1 MYTFDPQDR
10 EVIVSISW
18 QLIVLSLAY
27 VGVLFV
33 IAWHGDRNTSSF
45 GGSRSAR
52 WVYPLSIGVYATSWT
67 YYGAVGSA
75 ANHGWEFLPIYL
87 GPILVFVFGWP
98 VLAKFNAVV
107 KTHRIG
113 SLADFM
119 SARYGRSQPLAV
131 LTTVVALLGTIPY
144 IALQLKAVGQTFN
157 IMAGSPTGIEP
168 EIFDTAF
175 FAAIFLTIFA
185 ILFGTRLPG
194 QRRDSNRGMMIAIAF
209 ESVVKLIAFVLVG
222 IFCTFELYDGFDNL
236 FNLARQ
242 DPQVASVF
250 STDFSQWAL
259 VTQLLLASL
268 AIICLPRQFHVTFV
282 ESPDEERYRNNARW
296 FFPLYLLGFILFVVP
311 IAAAGLL
318 KFGGLAPPDAFVLL
332 LPMAF
337 DNEPL
342 AALAFLGGLSA
353 ATGMI
358 LVSTLAL
365 AIMVTNEILL
375 PLMFRSSP
383 EELRQRQDLSWIMV
397 MVRRLCIV
405 GIMSFA
411 WLYYQSATNE
421 RSLASIGLVAFV
433 AAAQFAPAL
442 LGGLYWRQAN
452 RYGAMTGMLIG
463 LLSWALTL
471 VWPEM
476 QAEHIETVQ
485 QFVPLP
491 VDPLTN
497 GVLLSL
503 GLNILTYVAV
513 SLATTSRLVD
523 RVQAAT
529 FVDLMP
535 TNSKAGRYLKE
546 NLRIDDLTTLASRF
560 MGSERVQTIIETYAL
575 EHQIRQLNEKD
586 PAPAELITAVE
597 SLLAQEIGYTSAR
610 LVIRSASRG
619 RRVHLGELVSL
630 VDEASM
636 LARQNQELL
645 RKAIE
650 HLPQGI
656 SVIDQNQKLVAWN
669 HRYQELFSYPDELL
683 TVGRSVA
690 DLFRHN
696 ASQGVI
702 SGFNSDEQIE
712 HALQK
717 RLDHLN
723 RGSAY
728 RRESILSSGITLEI
742 IGEPMPNGGYVTSYS
757 DISSY
762 KEAEAAL
769 RESEQAIR
777 VYTDNVPAMIA
788 YVDRDYRIQFINKA
802 FERTMRVWREQV
814 IGRPNKE
821 IFTEAEYEARIPYLT
836 RAFEGR
842 RQRFDVSIDRAGEH
856 REFEALYV
864 PHRTEHGDVQGIFV
878 LYQDVTDRNQAKRG
892 LETANETLEAR
903 VDERTEELQA
913 ANEALEAENVRRA
926 ATEKALTE
934 AMQATE
940 QANLS
945 KTRFLAA
952 ASHDLLQPLNAAR
965 LFTTSLAERATT
977 DEVRELTDHLEGALS
992 SAENLIST
1000 LLEISKLDAGALRAE
1015 PKTFALTEL
1024 FGQLSQE
1031 FQLIAEQREIRFKAR
1046 SRDVIVHTDP
1056 KLLRRVLQN
1065 FLSNALRYT
1074 EPHGQVLFA
1083 IRTFGPD
1090 VRIEVWDTGIGMHR
1104 DDLPSIFDEFKRLSE
1119 GIQTEKKGLGL
1130 GLSISKRICDLLGL
1144 RLTVHSHPGTGSRF
1158 AITLPRSAGHPEPLN
1173 KRQSPRGQL
1182 LTQPLTGRTILV
1194 IDNDKDILLGMQSL
1208 LGGWGANVMTGTDL
1222 EDAKQAIKTQPAVQ
1236 VALIDYHLDD
1246 GALGVDVIAVLR
1258 ALHGDLDC
1266 ALITADRSEEMKQQA
1281 KELGAT
1287 VLNKPLKPAALRSW
1301 LTQKLRG
1308 KPLPRSA

>member
-1 MYTFDPQDR
+1 MH
-10 EVIVSISW
+10 ISW

-27 VGVLFV
+27 VGVLFI

-45 GGSRSAR
+45 GGARSSR

-87 GPILVFVFGWP
+87 GPILVFIYGWP
-98 VLAKFNAVV
+98 IISKFNAVV
-107 KTHRIG
+107 KTHRVG

-119 SARYGRSQPLAV
+119 SARYGRSHPLAV
-131 LTTVVALLGTIPY
+131 LTTVIALLGTIPY

-157 IMAGSPTGIEP
+157 IMAGSPTGTDP
-168 EIFDTAF
+168 TIFDTAF
-175 FAAIFLTIFA
+175 FAALFLTIFA

-209 ESVVKLIAFVLVG
+209 ESVVKLVAFVLVG
-222 IFCTFELYDGFDNL
+222 VFCTFELYDGFGNL
-236 FNLARQ
+236 FALARQ
-242 DPQVASVF
+242 DPKVASVF
-250 STDFSQWAL
+250 SADFSQWGLA
-259 VTQLLLASL
+259 TQLVLASL

-282 ESPDEERYRNNARW
+282 ESPDRERHRNNARW
-296 FFPLYLLGFILFVVP
+296 FFPLYLLGFIIFVVP

-365 AIMVTNEILL
+365 AIMVSNELLL
-375 PLMFRSSP
+375 PLLFRSSSGDLK
-383 EELRQRQDLSWIMV
+383 ERQDLSWIMV
-397 MVRRLCIV
+397 MVRRLSIV
-405 GIMSFA
+405 GIMALA
-411 WLYYQSATNE
+411 WLYYQSATSE
-421 RSLASIGLVAFV
+421 RSLASIGLVAFA

-442 LGGLYWRQAN
+442 LGGLYWRQGN
-452 RYGAMTGMLIG
+452 RYGALVGMLMG
-463 LLSWALTL
+463 LVSWLVMLVLPEVSDGPLQTL
-471 VWPEM
+471 E
-476 QAEHIETVQ
+476 
-485 QFVPLP
+485 PLLILA

-497 GVLLSL
+497 GVLVSL
-503 GLNILTYVAV
+503 GLNLLTYIFV
-513 SLATTSRLVD
+513 SLVTTPRLVD
-523 RVQAAT
+523 RVQAAS
-529 FVDLMP
+529 FVDVMP
-535 TNSKAGRYLKE
+535 PSSKSARYLKE

-560 MGSERVQTIIETYAL
+560 IGNNRVHHIIDTYAS
-575 EHQIRQLNEKD
+575 EHQIQQLNEKD
-586 PAPAELITAVE
+586 PAPADLVAAIE
-597 SLLAQEIGYTSAR
+597 SVLAQEIGYTSAR
-610 LVIRSASRG
+610 LVTRSASREK
-619 RRVHLGELVSL
+619 RIHLGELVSL
-630 VDEASM
+630 VDEAST

-650 HLPQGI
+650 HLSQGI
-656 SVIDQNQKLVAWN
+656 SVVDQNQRLVAWN
-669 HRYQELFSYPDELL
+669 KRYQELFNYPGELL
-683 TVGRSVA
+683 TVGRPIA
-690 DLFRHN
+690 DLFRYN
-696 ASQGVI
+696 AVKGVA
-702 SGFNSDEQIE
+702 GEFTTEEQIE
-712 HALQK
+712 QALQK

-723 RGSAY
+723 KGTAY
-728 RRESILSSGITLEI
+728 RRESVLSSGITLEI
-742 IGEPMPNGGYVTSYS
+742 IGEPMPNGGYVTSYTDVS
-757 DISSY
+757 PY
-762 KEAEAAL
+762 KDAESAL

-788 YVDRDYRIQFINKA
+788 YIDRDYRIQFINKA

-814 IGRPNKE
+814 IGRPNQE
-821 IFTEAEYEARIPYLT
+821 IFTREEYEARLPYLE
-836 RAFEGR
+836 RALEGR
-842 RQRFDVSIDRAGEH
+842 RQRFEVSIDRAGEH

-864 PHRTEHGDVQGIFV
+864 PDRTDSGDIQGIFI
-878 LYQDVTDRNQAKRG
+878 LYQDVTDRNEAKRG

-913 ANEALEAENVRRA
+913 ANEALEAENIRRA
-926 ATEKALTE
+926 ETQKALTE
-934 AMQATE
+934 AMRATE
-940 QANLS
+940 EANLS

-965 LFTTSLAERATT
+965 LFTTSLAERAHN
-977 DEVRELTDHLEGALS
+977 DEFRELTRHLEGALS

-1015 PKTFALTEL
+1015 PQAFALTDL

-1031 FQLIAEQREIRFKAR
+1031 FQVIAEQREITFKAKP
-1046 SRDVIVHTDP
+1046 RDAVVQTDP

-1074 EPHGQVLFA
+1074 GPKGRVLFA
-1083 IRTFGPD
+1083 IRTFRSD
-1090 VRIEVWDTGIGMHR
+1090 VRIEVWDNGIGMNP
-1104 DDLPSIFDEFKRLSE
+1104 DDLPSIFDEFRRLSE

-1144 RLTVHSHPGTGSRF
+1144 SLRVQSKPGIGSCF
-1158 AITLPRSAGHPEPLN
+1158 SLTLPRSDMDPESLK
-1173 KRQSPRGQL
+1173 KRQSQRGQAL
-1182 LTQPLTGRTILV
+1182 FQPLTNRTVLV
-1194 IDNDKDILLGMQSL
+1194 IDNDKDILIGMQSL
-1208 LGGWGANVMTGTDL
+1208 LSGWGAQVVTGMTL
-1222 EDAKQAIKTQPAVQ
+1222 EDAKEAVKAHSIID

-1246 GALGVDVIAVLR
+1246 DALGIDVIAVLR
-1258 ALHGDLDC
+1258 ALRGNIEC
-1266 ALITADRSEEMKQQA
+1266 ALITADRSEEMKKQA

-1287 VLNKPLKPAALRSW
+1287 VLHKPLKPAVLRSW
-1301 LTQKLRG
+1301 ITQKLRG
-1308 KPLPRSA
+1308 KLPPPSV

>member
-1 MYTFDPQDR
+1 MH
-10 EVIVSISW
+10 ISW

-27 VGVLFV
+27 VGVLFI

-45 GGSRSAR
+45 GGVRASR

-87 GPILVFVFGWP
+87 GPILVFIFGWP
-98 VLAKFNAVV
+98 IISKFNAVV

-119 SARYGRSQPLAV
+119 SARYGRSHPLAV
-131 LTTVVALLGTIPY
+131 LTTLVALLGTIPY

-157 IMAGSPTGIEP
+157 IMAGSPTGTEP
-168 EIFDTAF
+168 AIFDTAF
-175 FAAIFLTIFA
+175 FAAVFLTIFA

-209 ESVVKLIAFVLVG
+209 ESVVKLVAFVLVG
-222 IFCTFELYDGFDNL
+222 VFCTFELYDGFDNL
-236 FNLARQ
+236 FDLARQ
-242 DPQVASVF
+242 DPDVATVF
-250 STDFSQWAL
+250 STDFSQWSLA
-259 VTQLLLASL
+259 TQLVLASL

-282 ESPDEERYRNNARW
+282 ESPGEERYRNNARW
-296 FFPLYLLGFILFVVP
+296 FFPIYLLGFVIFVVP

-365 AIMVTNEILL
+365 AIMVANELLL
-375 PLMFRSSP
+375 PLLFRSSS
-383 EELRQRQDLSWIMV
+383 EELKARQDLSWIMV

-405 GIMSFA
+405 GIMALA
-411 WLYYQSATNE
+411 WLYYQSATSE

-442 LGGLYWRQAN
+442 LGGLYWRQGN
-452 RYGAMTGMLIG
+452 RYGALTGMLIG
-463 LLSWALTL
+463 LVSWSVMLVIPEVSDGPLETL
-471 VWPEM
+471 QPLLV
-476 QAEHIETVQ
+476 
-485 QFVPLP
+485 LP

-497 GVLLSL
+497 GVLVSL
-503 GLNILTYVAV
+503 GLNLFTYVFV
-513 SLATTSRLVD
+513 SLTTTSRLVD
-523 RVQAAT
+523 RIQAAT
-529 FVDLMP
+529 FVDVMP
-535 TNSKAGRYLKE
+535 PSSKSGRYLKE
-546 NLRIDDLTTLASRF
+546 DLRIDDLTTLASRF
-560 MGSERVQTIIETYAL
+560 IGNDRARHIVETYVSD
-575 EHQIRQLNEKD
+575 HQIQQLNEKD
-586 PAPAELITAVE
+586 PAPAELIAAIE
-597 SLLAQEIGYTSAR
+597 SILAQEIGYTSAR

-619 RRVHLGELVSL
+619 QRIHLGELVSL
-630 VDEASM
+630 VDEAST

-650 HLPQGI
+650 HLSQGI
-656 SVIDQNQKLVAWN
+656 SVVDQNQKLVAWN
-669 HRYQELFSYPDELL
+669 KRYQELFNYPDELL
-683 TVGRSVA
+683 VVGRPIA
-690 DLFRHN
+690 DLFRYN
-696 ASQGVI
+696 AEKGIIGDFST
-702 SGFNSDEQIE
+702 DEHIE
-712 HALQK
+712 QALQK

-728 RRESILSSGITLEI
+728 RRESVLSSGTTLEI

-757 DISSY
+757 DISQY
-762 KEAEAAL
+762 KEAESAL

-814 IGRPNKE
+814 VGRPNKE
-821 IFTEAEYEARIPYLT
+821 IFTEAEYQARLPYLK

-842 RQRFDVSIDRAGEH
+842 RQRFEVSIDRAGEH

-864 PHRTEHGDVQGIFV
+864 PHRTDSGDVQGIFV
-878 LYQDVTDRNQAKRG
+878 LYQDVTDRNEAKRG

-903 VDERTEELQA
+903 VDERTEELRA
-913 ANEALEAENVRRA
+913 ANDALEAENIRRA
-926 ATEKALTE
+926 ETEKALTE
-934 AMQATE
+934 AMRATE
-940 QANLS
+940 DANLS

-965 LFTTSLAERATT
+965 LFTTSLAERAHT
-977 DEVRELTDHLEGALS
+977 DEIRELTGHLEGALS
-992 SAENLIST
+992 SAESLISA
-1000 LLEISKLDAGALRAE
+1000 LLEISRLDAGALRAE
-1015 PKTFALTEL
+1015 PKAFAITEL
-1024 FGQLSQE
+1024 FSQLSQE
-1031 FQLIAEQREIRFKAR
+1031 FQLIAEQREITFHAKAR
-1046 SRDVIVHTDP
+1046 DAVVHTDP

-1074 EPHGQVLFA
+1074 EPKGRVLFA
-1083 IRTFGPD
+1083 IRTFGQD
-1090 VRIEVWDTGIGMHR
+1090 VRIEVWDSGIGMHP

-1144 RLTVHSHPGTGSRF
+1144 SLNVHSTPGVGSCF
-1158 AITLPRSAGHPEPLN
+1158 SVTLPRSELQPEALN
-1173 KRQSPRGQL
+1173 KRSSQRGQTL
-1182 LTQPLTGRTILV
+1182 SQPLTGRTVLV
-1194 IDNDKDILLGMQSL
+1194 IDNDKDILVGMQSL
-1208 LGGWGANVMTGTDL
+1208 LGGWGAEVVTGMTL
-1222 EDAKQAIKTQPAVQ
+1222 NDAKEAVKARSAIQ

-1246 GALGVDVIAVLR
+1246 DALGVDLIAVLR
-1258 ALHGDLDC
+1258 ALRGDIEC
-1266 ALITADRSEEMKQQA
+1266 ALITADRSEEMKKQA

-1287 VLNKPLKPAALRSW
+1287 VLHKPLKPATLRSW
-1301 LTQKLRG
+1301 ITQRLRG
-1308 KPLPRSA
+1308 KPLPPSA